1 MKKIDQYYM
10 CHYQKL
16 TERRSYVEKVV
27 YKYKIQLNWILDYDK
42 EVIDELEL
50 AKKFPNLFSDKNGQK
65 LSRAE
70 ISLVMKHYTAFQDVL
85 KNTHQNV
92 VVFEDDIILCDD
104 FDIKLNRYINQLPDN
119 YDILWIGTCCN
130 LHVTQSDPN
139 LNVYL
144 HRHGSRCTHAYVI
157 SYQGCKKLVDYFH
170 TIYQPIDWFFNTA
183 VKELNMNNYWAEPSL
198 SIQDLS
204 FESAI
209 DCGRV
214 E

>member
-1 MKKIDQYYM
+1 MRKIDHYYM

-16 TERRSYVEKVV
+16 TDRKLYVENVV
-27 YKYKIQLNWILDYDK
+27 SKYNIDLHWILDYDK
-42 EVIDELEL
+42 EVLNEEELT
-50 AKKFPNLFSDKNGQK
+50 KKFPFLFSDKNGKK
-65 LSRAE
+65 LSKAE
-70 ISLVMKHYTAFQDVL
+70 ISLVMKHYYAFQDTVS
-85 KNTHQNV
+85 NNYDNV
-92 VVFEDDIILCDD
+92 VVFEDDIILCED
-104 FDIKLNRYINQLPDN
+104 FDKKLDMYINQLPDD

-130 LHVTQSDPN
+130 LHSPQLNPN

-144 HRHGSRCTHAYVI
+144 NRHGSRCTHAYVI
-157 SYQGCKKLVDYFH
+157 SRQGCQKLLDFFH
-170 TIYQPIDWFFNTA
+170 NIYQPIDWYFNTA
-183 VKELNMNNYWAEPSL
+183 VRTLNMNNYWGEPAL